1 MLPNPYLRFLALAGI
16 VFVALVASSIA
27 FCVYVDPYRMYGT
40 DRIANK
46 PQIYAQASLAKAYM
60 LERVRPDTLILG
72 NEAVEMGLDPANQDW
87 PEVPKPAFNASG
99 ADVDVF
105 MAWRLLQHDIA
116 VKPPQLVILGL
127 DYLDFVKA
135 SAKHDSEA
143 KRDGEA
149 RLLIGRDGKPN
160 DSRSMQ
166 LWTDFFATTLSRQA
180 IADSIKTFRLRN
192 APAGQTMSALGFNP
206 SSGYDAL
213 LHTSGAEAVFSYNDA
228 FYREQYRSSA
238 LSYFYSPLRN
248 PQFRAL
254 ANIVKLARENDIRLI
269 LYIPPYH
276 SRYLEILH
284 ETGFWAG
291 FEAWKR
297 ALVRTIDDAAG
308 NGQDLIL
315 LYDFSGYDDISG
327 ERVPAPGDTQLEMR
341 WFRDSTHYTPALG
354 SLLVASMMA
363 ASPVLGEELNDT
375 TLEGDLE
382 RVRRDRDRLFAP
394 VELDVEIGK

>member
-1 MLPNPYLRFLALAGI
+1 MLTDPYRRFLALAGI
-16 VFVALVASSIA
+16 VFAALVATSIA

-40 DRIANK
+40 DRIPNK
-46 PQIYAQASLAKAYM
+46 PQIYAQAALAKAYM

-87 PEVPKPAFNASG
+87 PDVPKPAFNAAG

-116 VKPPQLVILGL
+116 VKPPQFVILGL
-127 DYLDFVKA
+127 DFLDFVKA
-135 SAKHDSEA
+135 NTEHGVEP

-149 RLLIGRDGKPN
+149 RLLVGRDGKPN
-160 DSRSMQ
+160 DSRSVQ
-166 LWTDFFATTLSRQA
+166 LWVDFFATTLSRQA

-192 APAGQTMSALGFNP
+192 TSSAPTMSEFGFNP
-206 SSGYDAL
+206 SRGYETV
-213 LHTSGAEAVFSYNDA
+213 LHASGAEAVFSHNDA
-228 FYREQYRSSA
+228 SYRAQYRASL
-238 LSYFYSPLRN
+238 LSYFYSPSRN

-254 ANIVKLARENDIRLI
+254 ANIVKLAKENDIRLI

-276 SRYLEILH
+276 SRYLEIVH

-291 FEAWKR
+291 FEGWKR
-297 ALVRTIDDAAG
+297 ALVRTVDDAAG
-308 NGQDLIL
+308 NRRDLVL

-327 ERVPAPGDTQLEMR
+327 ERVPPPGDTQAEMR
-341 WFRDSTHYTPALG
+341 WYRDSTHYTPALG
-354 SLLVASMMA
+354 SLMIASMMA
-363 ASPVLGEELNDT
+363 GSPVLGQELNDA
-375 TLEGDLE
+375 TLESDLA

-394 VELDVEIGK
+394 LDADVETGN